1 MRVASLFCGCGGF
14 DLGARGDFVFLGRRY
29 ARLATQNVIAID
41 ADASACAIYNQ
52 NLGPV
57 TCARVEDIREWP
69 AADLVIAGPPCQP
82 FSAAGSKRGRD
93 DARNAL
99 PALVEALDAIRPR
112 AALVENVPGLV
123 ERAPGR
129 PVLAAFLNDV
139 RQMGY
144 VETVRVIDAADFG
157 APTHRRRLF
166 IALVQGAEPF
176 AFPAPTHGPGTARPH
191 VMVRPHV
198 TVREAI
204 ADLHAPFHLG
214 GHRRLRE
221 GERVHPQFGASARRV
236 IADEPFPTIK
246 AADSAAP
253 RLIHP
258 WFDRPLTMAELLR
271 AQSFP
276 DDFIVPR
283 RTGAIGNAVPPVL
296 AWHLVRAMVRI
307 AGIAKSEGKEGKSSR
322 A

>member
-29 ARLATQNVIAID
+29 ARLATQNVIAVD
-41 ADASACAIYNQ
+41 ADAAACAIYRQ

-57 TCARVEDIREWP
+57 THARVEDVRDWP
-69 AADLVIAGPPCQP
+69 AADLLIAGPPCQP

-99 PALVEALDAIRPR
+99 PALARAIDAIRPR
-112 AALVENVPGLV
+112 AVLVENVPGLV
-123 ERAPGR
+123 ERAAGR
-129 PVLAAFLNDV
+129 PALDEFLHAMRDL
-139 RQMGY
+139 GY
-144 VETVRVIDAADFG
+144 VESMRVIDAADFG
-157 APTHRRRLF
+157 VPQHRRRLF
-166 IALVQGAEPF
+166 IALVRDAEPF
-176 AFPAPTHGPGTARPH
+176 TFPAPTHGPGTARS
-191 VMVRPHV
+191 HV

-204 ADLHAPFHLG
+204 ADLHAPFHMG

-221 GERVHPQFGASARRV
+221 GERVHPKFGASARRV

-276 DDFIVPR
+276 DEFIVPR
-283 RTGAIGNAVPPVL
+283 RTAAIGNAVPPVL
-296 AWHLVRAMVRI
+296 AWHLVRALVRFVSS
-307 AGIAKSEGKEGKSSR
+307 IAKRTGEEARLS
-322 A
+322 

>member
-29 ARLATQNVIAID
+29 APLATTNVIAVD
-41 ADASACAIYNQ
+41 ADAAACAIYRQ

-57 TCARVEDIREWP
+57 TRSRIEDIADWP

-82 FSAAGSKRGRD
+82 FSAAGVKRGGD

-99 PALVEALDAIRPR
+99 PALAAAIAVIRPR
-112 AALVENVPGLV
+112 AALIENVPGLV

-129 PVLAAFLNDV
+129 PVLESFL
-139 RQMGY
+139 RQTRAMGY
-144 VETVRVIDAADFG
+144 VDTVRVVDAADFG
-157 APTHRRRLF
+157 APTHRRRAF
-166 IALVQGAEPF
+166 IALVRGTAPF
-176 AFPAPTHGPGTARPH
+176 AFPAPTHGPGTP
-191 VMVRPHV
+191 RPHV
-198 TVREAI
+198 TVRDAI
-204 ADLHAPFHLG
+204 ADLHAPFHATAC
-214 GHRRLRE
+214 RRLRE
-221 GERVHPQFGASARRV
+221 GERLHPSFGASARRV

-296 AWHLVRAMVRI
+296 AWHLVRAMSRFVDSV
-307 AGIAKSEGKEGKSSR
+307 AKRAGKEGILDC